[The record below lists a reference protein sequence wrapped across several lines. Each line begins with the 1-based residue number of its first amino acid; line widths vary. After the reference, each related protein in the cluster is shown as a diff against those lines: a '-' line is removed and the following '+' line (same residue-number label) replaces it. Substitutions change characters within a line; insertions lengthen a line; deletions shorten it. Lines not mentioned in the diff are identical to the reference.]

1 MSTRGLT
8 ATGVPPFP
16 SWLIFVKL
24 AIFGFSLIIL
34 ILSAYAA
41 SLFGGSPGFLIFI
54 VSNSPPPFNRQD
66 AIEMRD
72 RTRLLDETWNKM
84 AD

>member
-24 AIFGFSLIIL
+24 AIFGLSFIIL
-34 ILSAYAA
+34 ILAAYAA
-41 SLFGGSPGFLIFI
+41 SLFGGGSSGFLIFI
-54 VSNSPPPFNRQD
+54 VSG
-66 AIEMRD
+66 
-72 RTRLLDETWNKM
+72 
-84 AD
+84 